1 MSIQHDFECLG
12 NVRIVTDGLLV
23 FQGQIRKNDIRRTKY
38 IQPKVDVN
46 VASGN
51 EFILLELDCD
61 VAIIRENGN
70 IDPTNP
76 PLFEEGDLVR
86 INLDEIIAIGPSD
99 GCFVEE
105 KDAKDVK
112 GA

>member
-1 MSIQHDFECLG
+1 MSVQNDFECLG

-23 FQGQIRKNDIRRTKY
+23 FQGQIRKNNVCRTKY

-46 VASGN
+46 VANGN
-51 EFILLELDCD
+51 EFILIELDCD
-61 VAIIRENGN
+61 VALIRENGN

-86 INLDEIIAIGPSD
+86 INLDEIVAIGPAD
-99 GCFVEE
+99 DCFEKE
-105 KDAKDVK
+105 KDTKD
-112 GA
+112 A